1 MSIIQKIRDKAAV
14 LLTTMIAISLIGFLV
29 QDAFIGKSGN
39 MFDGQATAAGTINGK
54 KIDIVEFNNKVN
66 LVEQNYRQQG
76 MQTNEMMTQSI
87 IENVWNSYI
96 QEEIVKSEASKLGLA
111 VTPKEMGAVL
121 FSDDAPQEFKQL
133 FPDAKTGG
141 FDINAAKTWFNN
153 LKKST
158 KQEDVANITAQLI
171 DPIEINLLT
180 QKYTSLFTQGSYV
193 PKWMLEKM
201 NADNASFASVSY
213 VGVPYTAIAD
223 STVKVT
229 DAEISEYV
237 QKHKDEFKQDHVK
250 SIAYVAF
257 DANPTVAD
265 SQKVVNQLLGLK
277 SDFLSASDAKAFV
290 TRNNTQLPF
299 FDGFVLRSKLQMSAK
314 DAIMAMPVGEVYGP
328 YLDGGAFVL
337 AKKIEKRTMPDSVK
351 CRHILVGVV
360 DPQTGQMR
368 RTDSAAKKTI
378 DSLFA
383 VLKTGGD
390 FATLALAYSDDQGSK
405 ANGGEYNFSSVDMNL
420 DKDFSNFIFN
430 KPTGSR
436 EVVKT
441 AFGYHIIEVLNQRNF
456 EEAYKV
462 AYLSKPVVPSEE
474 TDITA
479 SSAATQ
485 FAAKAKDIKSF
496 DEAATQMKLNKNTA
510 DNIKELDYTAGN
522 LQSRSLVKWI
532 FENETGKVS
541 EPFDLK
547 EQYVVAVIINEIQEG
562 VQPAAVARVLVEPT
576 LRNKKK
582 AEQLAAKAGSEKN
595 LEKLA
600 TILGG
605 AAGKIDTLR
614 FSDPFVQN
622 LGTESKVIGAA
633 FNKKNLSNTSGAIDG
648 QNGVYFIRV
657 DQVGAL
663 PSAAVDLNGQKK
675 ALEGQIKQYAGY
687 STMESLKKSTKIV
700 DKRREAGY

>member
-277 SDFLSASDAKAFV
+277 ADFLSASDAKAFV

-547 EQYVVAVIINEIQEG
+547 DQYVVAVIINEIQEG
-562 VQPAAVARVLVEPT
+562 VQPPAVARVLVEPT

>member
-277 SDFLSASDAKAFV
+277 ADFLSASDAKAFV

-314 DAIMAMPVGEVYGP
+314 DAIMTMPVGEVYGP

-547 EQYVVAVIINEIQEG
+547 DQYVVAVIINEIKEG

-582 AEQLAAKAGSEKN
+582 AEQLATKAGSEKN

-605 AAGKIDTLR
+605 APGKIDTLR

>member
-39 MFDGQATAAGTINGK
+39 MFDGQTTEAGTINGQ

-111 VTPKEMGAVL
+111 VTSKEMGAVL

-133 FPDAKTGG
+133 FPNAQTGG

-277 SDFLSASDAKAFV
+277 ADFLSASDAKAFV

-299 FDGFVLRSKLQMSAK
+299 FDGYVLRSKLQMSAK

-368 RTDSAAKKTI
+368 RSDSAAKKTI

-420 DKDFSNFIFN
+420 DKDFANFIFN

-496 DEAATQMKLNKNTA
+496 DDAATQMKLIKNTA

-532 FENETGKVS
+532 FENETGRVS

-547 EQYVVAVIINEIQEG
+547 EQYVVAVIINEIEEG

-600 TILGG
+600 SILGG

-614 FSDPFVQN
+614 FADPFVQN

-633 FNKKNLSNTSGAIDG
+633 FDKKNLSNTSGAIDG

>member
-1 MSIIQKIRDKAAV
+1 
-14 LLTTMIAISLIGFLV
+14 
-29 QDAFIGKSGN
+29 
-39 MFDGQATAAGTINGK
+39 
-54 KIDIVEFNNKVN
+54 
-66 LVEQNYRQQG
+66 
-76 MQTNEMMTQSI
+76 
-87 IENVWNSYI
+87 
-96 QEEIVKSEASKLGLA
+96 
-111 VTPKEMGAVL
+111 
-121 FSDDAPQEFKQL
+121 
-133 FPDAKTGG
+133 
-141 FDINAAKTWFNN
+141 
-153 LKKST
+153 
-158 KQEDVANITAQLI
+158 
-171 DPIEINLLT
+171 
-180 QKYTSLFTQGSYV
+180 
-193 PKWMLEKM
+193 
-201 NADNASFASVSY
+201 
-213 VGVPYTAIAD
+213 
-223 STVKVT
+223 
-229 DAEISEYV
+229 
-237 QKHKDEFKQDHVK
+237 
-250 SIAYVAF
+250 
-257 DANPTVAD
+257 
-265 SQKVVNQLLGLK
+265 
-277 SDFLSASDAKAFV
+277 
-290 TRNNTQLPF
+290 
-299 FDGFVLRSKLQMSAK
+299 
-314 DAIMAMPVGEVYGP
+314 
-328 YLDGGAFVL
+328 
-337 AKKIEKRTMPDSVK
+337 
-351 CRHILVGVV
+351 
-360 DPQTGQMR
+360 MR

-547 EQYVVAVIINEIQEG
+547 DQYVVAVIINEIQEG

>member
-277 SDFLSASDAKAFV
+277 ADFLSASDAKAFV

-420 DKDFSNFIFN
+420 DKDFANFIFN

-547 EQYVVAVIINEIQEG
+547 DQYVVAVIINEIQEG

>member
-133 FPDAKTGG
+133 FTDPKTGG

-180 QKYTSLFTQGSYV
+180 QKYTSLFTQGAYV

-213 VGVPYTAIAD
+213 VGVPYTAIPD

-237 QKHKDEFKQDHVK
+237 QKHKDEFKQEHVK

-265 SQKVVNQLLGLK
+265 SQKVVNQLQGLK
-277 SDFLSASDAKAFV
+277 ADFLAASDAKAFV

-420 DKDFSNFIFN
+420 DKDFANFIFN

-462 AYLSKPVVPSEE
+462 AYLSKPIVPSEE

-496 DEAATQMKLNKNTA
+496 DEAANQMKLIKNTA

-547 EQYVVAVIINEIQEG
+547 DQYVVAVIINEIQEG

-633 FNKKNLSNTSGAIDG
+633 FNKKNLSNTSSAIDG

>member
-277 SDFLSASDAKAFV
+277 ADFLSASDAKAFV

-547 EQYVVAVIINEIQEG
+547 DQYVVAVIINEIQEG